1 MILNKQYFIHFG
13 IKLFWL
19 ICSFYMGKWFFN
31 YQVEYI
37 HHYLFRMLVD
47 ASKPPT
53 NTRLQRYTKVLNC
66 ANVGEGTFLRLSKL
80 FFSTPITLM
89 SLDKRLS
96 ASAVESKSKQPCVI
110 FSFLKCFCLSP
121 NFLFGIVLFYNC
133 RLFFVN
139 DRTFC

>member
-1 MILNKQYFIHFG
+1 
-13 IKLFWL
+13 
-19 ICSFYMGKWFFN
+19 MGKWFFN

-96 ASAVESKSKQPCVI
+96 ALLKVNLSNPASYSLFKM
-110 FSFLKCFCLSP
+110 FLSFTKLPIWYRAFLQLSTI
-121 NFLFGIVLFYNC
+121 LC
-133 RLFFVN
+133 KR
-139 DRTFC
+139 

>member
-47 ASKPPT
+47 ASKGLPSFW
-53 NTRLQRYTKVLNC
+53 Y
-66 ANVGEGTFLRLSKL
+66 VGEGTFLRLSKL

-96 ASAVESKSKQPCVI
+96 ASAVESKSKQSCVI
-110 FSFLKCFCLSP
+110 FSFFKCFCLSP

>member
-1 MILNKQYFIHFG
+1 MKKQKKQKNISFWIEMILNKQYFIHFG

-80 FFSTPITLM
+80 FFQLQ
-89 SLDKRLS
+89 LR
-96 ASAVESKSKQPCVI
+96 
-110 FSFLKCFCLSP
+110 
-121 NFLFGIVLFYNC
+121 
-133 RLFFVN
+133 
-139 DRTFC
+139 